1 MRSTESHHI
10 PTEGE
15 RQLERIINELRE
27 YRFGTRTN
35 VQCPYCN
42 NHNRPGNIMA
52 PEDWP
57 RPGASPFCCD
67 LFQQAAIAI
76 AEREAL
82 RLQIENKKRIEDSL
96 HAGTMLTRQ

>member
-1 MRSTESHHI
+1 MKQEPHHI

-15 RQLERIINELRE
+15 RQLERIIEELRE
-27 YRFGTRTN
+27 FRFGARVN
-35 VQCPYCN
+35 VQCPYCHR
-42 NHNRPGNIMA
+42 HNRPGNIHA

-57 RPGASPFCCD
+57 RPGVSPFCCE

-82 RLQIENKKRIEDSL
+82 RIQIEHKNRIDDSL
-96 HAGTMLTRQ
+96 HAGTMLTKQ